1 MAEPFDELLKEAL
14 MQAMEE
20 DLRDLPQDDQPMSD
34 RQRRRMEQLLAD
46 PAAYRAAEAEKNT
59 PPAKRGKWRF
69 LRFTAVAAAVAL
81 LATSAIAYTVSGGA
95 FFREMFLRRAGEGET
110 YAAYMDADQLLEL
123 GSESVGIV
131 VENENLRLELV
142 DAVCS
147 GNTAMAAVRVTAKQ
161 LESFP
166 QEVGEHRNY
175 GFLDV
180 SDSISQG
187 DEAFG
192 ARWRYVFSDE
202 DPTLADNECFLVLT
216 ITSRSEIPEDT
227 YSILLGDF
235 GWHTADS
242 EEVLYPGS
250 WALPVRLSGEDR
262 ASQTVELELDLE
274 LPLNG
279 YVYHLTEA
287 VSTPLTL
294 TMEFTCD
301 SGDLDCPDGLLG
313 ALGDLTVE
321 LEDGTVLSGQ
331 DFTTLCTAAGT
342 GEQWNITVGL
352 EFSVPLPAGAVQ
364 CLSLGGQTLELDLP
378 ALNGGR

>member
-1 MAEPFDELLKEAL
+1 MADLFDDLLKEAL
-14 MQAMEE
+14 IQAMEE
-20 DLRDLPQDDQPMSD
+20 DLRDLPEDSRPMSD

-46 PAAYRAAEAEKNT
+46 PDACRAAAEEAKAAA
-59 PPAKRGKWRF
+59 PGKRGKWRF
-69 LRFTAVAAAVAL
+69 LRFTAAAAAVAL
-81 LATSAIAYTVSGGA
+81 LATSAIAYTVTGGA
-95 FFREMFLRRAGEGET
+95 FFREMFLRRAGEEA
-110 YAAYMDADQLLEL
+110 YAACMDADQLLEL
-123 GSESVGIV
+123 GSKSVGTV

-147 GNTAMAAVRVTAKQ
+147 GNTAMVAVRVTAKQ
-161 LESFP
+161 LESFS
-166 QEVGEHRNY
+166 QESGEYRNY

-192 ARWRYVFSDE
+192 AGWRYVFSDE

-216 ITSRSEIPEDT
+216 ITSRSEIPEGT
-227 YSILLGDF
+227 YRVLLGDF
-235 GWHTADS
+235 GWETADS

-250 WALPVRLSGEDR
+250 WELPVHLSGENG
-262 ASQTVELELDLE
+262 ASQTVELAAE

-279 YVYHLTEA
+279 YTYLLTEA

-301 SGDLDCPDGLLG
+301 SGDPDCPDGLLA
-313 ALGDLTVE
+313 ALGSLE
-321 LEDGTVLSGQ
+321 LRLRDGTVLRGQ
-331 DFTTLCTAAGT
+331 DFTTLCSAAGT
-342 GEQWNITVGL
+342 GERWNITVGL

-378 ALNGGR
+378 ALD

>member
-20 DLRDLPQDDQPMSD
+20 DLRDLPRDNQPMSD

-46 PAAYRAAEAEKNT
+46 PAACRASERDEQAAPE
-59 PPAKRGKWRF
+59 KRGKWRF

-81 LATSAIAYTVSGGA
+81 LATSAIAYTVTGGA
-95 FFREMFLRRAGEGET
+95 FFRDMFLRRAGTEET

-131 VENENLRLELV
+131 VENAALRLELV

-147 GNTAMAAVRVTAKQ
+147 GNTAMIALRVTAKE
-161 LESFP
+161 LENFP
-166 QEVGEHRNY
+166 QEAGEHRYY

-187 DEAFG
+187 DDAFG
-192 ARWRYVFSDE
+192 TSWSYVFSSE

-216 ITSRSEIPEDT
+216 ITSRSEIPEGT
-227 YSILLGDF
+227 YRILLGDF
-235 GWHTADS
+235 GWETADS
-242 EEVLYPGS
+242 QEVLYPGS
-250 WALPVRLSGEDR
+250 WALPVRLNGENR
-262 ASQTVELELDLE
+262 ASQAVELNVE

-279 YVYHLTEA
+279 YTYLLTEA

-301 SGDLDCPDGLLG
+301 SDDLDCPDGLLS

-321 LEDGTVLSGQ
+321 LKDGTVLQGQ

-352 EFSVPLPAGAVQ
+352 EFSVPLPAGAIQ
-364 CLSLGGQTLELDLP
+364 CLSMGGQTLELDLP

>member
-20 DLRDLPQDDQPMSD
+20 DLRDLPEDSQPMSD

-46 PAAYRAAEAEKNT
+46 PDACRAAVVEAKAAA
-59 PPAKRGKWRF
+59 PGKRGKWRF
-69 LRFTAVAAAVAL
+69 LRFTAAAAAVAL
-81 LATSAIAYTVSGGA
+81 LATSAIAYTVTGGA
-95 FFREMFLRRAGEGET
+95 FFRDMFLRRAGENQVC
-110 YAAYMDADQLLEL
+110 AAYMDADQLLDL
-123 GSESVGIV
+123 GSESVGTV
-131 VENENLRLELV
+131 VENEDLRLELV

-147 GNTAMAAVRVTAKQ
+147 GNTAMVAVRVTAKQ
-161 LESFP
+161 LDSFP
-166 QEVGEHRNY
+166 QEGGEHRNY

-192 ARWRYVFSDE
+192 TSWSYVFSGE
-202 DPTLADNECFLVLT
+202 DPTLADNECFLMLT
-216 ITSRSEIPEDT
+216 ITSRSEIPEGT
-227 YSILLGDF
+227 YRILLGDF
-235 GWHTADS
+235 GWETTDS

-250 WALPVRLSGEDR
+250 WVLPVRLNGENR
-262 ASQTVELELDLE
+262 ASQTVALNLE

-279 YVYHLTEA
+279 YTYLLTEA

-301 SGDLDCPDGLLG
+301 SSDLDCPDGLLS
-313 ALGDLTVE
+313 ALGDLAVE
-321 LEDGTVLSGQ
+321 LEDGTVLQGQ
-331 DFTTLCTAAGT
+331 DFTMLCSATGT